1 MIASHRR
8 DNDEG
13 DRVDLRELLPA
24 RGRCDHHH
32 RPERCK
38 RDQAPHRAVR
48 QGHTRDIG
56 DPGQGPALRSEPGH
70 HADEGE
76 GAAGNPVRMIDER
89 THSARRWCVAWTRA
103 RGRQRWFSRGRGEP
117 ERGVGDRLVCNKLF
131 VPFSFVRVCVCV
143 RLFLSL
149 TKKKKKRAVVSKDRK
164 TRSSRRTARRRR
176 MSFHQEQGDPRRHE
190 AQQEALDGAGLMG
203 SPSASPACR

>member
-1 MIASHRR
+1 MRHRR

-38 RDQAPHRAVR
+38 RDKAPYRAVR

-76 GAAGNPVRMIDER
+76 GAAGNPVRMIDIR
-89 THSARRWCVAWTRA
+89 THQHSSLVCCLDEMSAGA

-131 VPFSFVRVCVCV
+131 VPFSFVRVCVCA

-149 TKKKKKRAVVSKDRK
+149 TKKKKKKGRGIK
-164 TRSSRRTARRRR
+164 
-176 MSFHQEQGDPRRHE
+176 G
-190 AQQEALDGAGLMG
+190 
-203 SPSASPACR
+203 